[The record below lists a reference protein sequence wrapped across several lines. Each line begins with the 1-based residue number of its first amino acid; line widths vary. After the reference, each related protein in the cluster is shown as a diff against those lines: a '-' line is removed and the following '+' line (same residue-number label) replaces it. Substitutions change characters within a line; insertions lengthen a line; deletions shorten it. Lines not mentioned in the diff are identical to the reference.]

1 MPSLT
6 GKIKVLFAV
15 TNCICFDQRV
25 LKMASV
31 LKDMDMDVTIAGR
44 RKGECCERSDIPF
57 RTIRF
62 KMIFRR
68 GFLFYKFF
76 NIRLLFCLLFR
87 KFDLLVS
94 NDLDTLPAC
103 YLAAILKRRPVVYD
117 SHEYFTGLPELSN
130 RRLVR
135 YVWKT
140 FERTIFPRLKYVI
153 TVSDSIA
160 GLYEKEYGI
169 RPVVIRNLAPSSEK
183 LKPVERNELNIS
195 EDEFV
200 MIIQGTGI
208 NIDKGCE
215 EAVEAV
221 AGTEKLALII
231 AGSGDVLNYVKEMTG
246 RLNIMN
252 RVKILPPMQWN
263 ELIRYT
269 KTADA
274 GLVLE
279 KDTNLNYR
287 FSLPN
292 KLFDYISAGIP
303 VIAADLPEISAVVT
317 KYNCGIIIPGVTPGE
332 ISEAVELLRKNKS
345 LSEELKKNA
354 VKASLE
360 LNWERES
367 WKVRDFYRNLINN
380 DILNSFKST
389 SYGH

>member
-1 MPSLT
+1 
-6 GKIKVLFAV
+6 
-15 TNCICFDQRV
+15 
-25 LKMASV
+25 
-31 LKDMDMDVTIAGR
+31 
-44 RKGECCERSDIPF
+44 
-57 RTIRF
+57 
-62 KMIFRR
+62 
-68 GFLFYKFF
+68 
-76 NIRLLFCLLFR
+76 LLFR

-231 AGSGDVLNYVKEMTG
+231 AGGGDVLNYVKEMTG